1 MGKRRYTG
9 LGIHEVEL
17 RFSTCA
23 SVYKQVKV
31 LKMSNESTSNF
42 TILYTV
48 TKDEIENNPSKLKF
62 LIK

>member
-1 MGKRRYTG
+1 MGKR

-23 SVYKQVKV
+23 SVYKQLKV

-48 TKDEIENNPSKLKF
+48 KKMKIKNNPPKLKF